1 MFVFLKD
8 MCNMLWPWQSAL
20 CKPLHSIPS
29 SWYDRKS
36 RITVTRDCLFNMLVV
51 CLCIYLLDK
60 CVRWCFMVPATST
73 ARKISRHEAIWRER
87 GSPSTCFESQ
97 LAQNLEWRSALS
109 TLAALAHWVL
119 FTSVWS
125 AKPLLA
131 PSFSLFSLQTS
142 CMVSA
147 QPNKTWPGDLRLE
160 RLRAPGHACATLR
173 HVFKSERKNCCSAQ
187 GNWIRVDWEFC
198 PKWACSQD
206 ATVKGICTT
215 MIVLQKDFRSDQR
228 LSSMENIPPVKSV
241 KFHLF
246 WWLIHCDRWS

>member
-125 AKPLLA
+125 AKFFALLT
-131 PSFSLFSLQTS
+131 SNVLHGFSTTKQN
-142 CMVSA
+142 VA
-147 QPNKTWPGDLRLE
+147 GWLE
-160 RLRAPGHACATLR
+160 ARKVEGSWTCLR
-173 HVFKSERKNCCSAQ
+173 HIAPCFQVRTQKLLLCTRQLNQGWLGVLPKMSMLSRCYSQRNLHNDDSA
-187 GNWIRVDWEFC
+187 
-198 PKWACSQD
+198 
-206 ATVKGICTT
+206 TKG
-215 MIVLQKDFRSDQR
+215 F
-228 LSSMENIPPVKSV
+228 
-241 KFHLF
+241 
-246 WWLIHCDRWS
+246 